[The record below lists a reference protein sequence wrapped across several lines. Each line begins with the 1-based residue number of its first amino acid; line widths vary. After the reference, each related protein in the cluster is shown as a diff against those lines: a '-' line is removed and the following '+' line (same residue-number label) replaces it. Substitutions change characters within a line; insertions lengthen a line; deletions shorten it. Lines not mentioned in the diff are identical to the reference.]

1 MAYKERHIGQCHVS
15 TIYAKTDAKSMEMRI
30 IVAITTQVVFALR
43 LTSFSIGI
51 NGLNDEAEFQINH
64 E

>member
-15 TIYAKTDAKSMEMRI
+15 TIAETDAKSMEMRI

-43 LTSFSIGI
+43 LASFSIGI